1 MRESSSSTI
10 LVHFL
15 EEYQRL
21 NEKVNNTLRDYLG
34 DPGVVQTRNLRA
46 AVRRLDCSIRVLP
59 KKTRNQKAVKRCHER
74 CKELLEVTSRV
85 RDLDILEDRI
95 AKHPRDVTV
104 TLLLNN
110 LHEEREE
117 FVSNSTKAAW
127 KLFEHHPPS
136 LVKGD
141 LPRLVGRIE
150 DVVEGLDAEIVSELQ
165 AVLKD
170 AAKVD
175 ELHSLRKHCKRMR
188 YTLELFPSMGHYSRL
203 VILLRKWQDLL
214 GEIRDSD
221 VITDYLSRAKPT
233 EAVRT
238 MLASE
243 RAFRQR
249 RYAAFVQSC
258 KRGSQDGE
266 YSLLGPRPPLR

>member
-1 MRESSSSTI
+1 MRESSAV

-46 AVRRLDCSIRVLP
+46 AVRRLDSAIRVLP
-59 KKTRNQKAVKRCHER
+59 KKTRNEKGVRRCHER
-74 CKELLEVTSRV
+74 CRELLKVTSRI
-85 RDLDILEDRI
+85 RDLDILEGRI
-95 AKHPRDVTV
+95 AKHPKDATV

-110 LHEEREE
+110 LQEEREE

-127 KLFEHHPPS
+127 KLFEHHPPN

-141 LPRLVGRIE
+141 LPRFAGRVE
-150 DVVEGLDAEIVSELQ
+150 SVVKDLDADIERELQ
-165 AVLKD
+165 AVVKD
-170 AAKVD
+170 PAKVE
-175 ELHSLRKHCKRMR
+175 ELHSLRKHCKRLR

-203 VILLRKWQDLL
+203 LVLLRKWQDLL

-221 VITDYLSRAKPT
+221 VIVEYLSRAKPT
-233 EAVRT
+233 DAVRK
-238 MLASE
+238 MLVSE
-243 RAFRQR
+243 RTFRQG
-249 RYAAFVQSC
+249 RYSAFVQSC
-258 KRGSQDGE
+258 RRGSQDGSF
-266 YSLLGPRPPLR
+266 SLLGPHQRPLR

>member
-1 MRESSSSTI
+1 MRESSAV

-46 AVRRLDCSIRVLP
+46 AVRRLDSAIRVLP
-59 KKTRNQKAVKRCHER
+59 KKTREEKAVKRCHER
-74 CKELLEVTSRV
+74 CVELLKVTSRI

-95 AKHPRDVTV
+95 AKHPRDATV

-110 LHEEREE
+110 LQEEREE
-117 FVSNSTKAAW
+117 FVSNSTSAAW

-136 LVKGD
+136 LVKGH
-141 LPRLVGRIE
+141 LPRLTGRVE
-150 DVVEGLDAEIVSELQ
+150 DVVKKLDDDIARELQ
-165 AVLKD
+165 EVVKD
-170 AAKVD
+170 PARVE
-175 ELHSLRKHCKRMR
+175 ELHSLRKHCKRLR
-188 YTLELFPSMGHYSRL
+188 YTLELFPSMGQYSRL

-221 VITDYLSRAKPT
+221 VIMDYLSRAKPT
-233 EAVRT
+233 DAVRA

-243 RAFRQR
+243 RSFRQR
-249 RYAAFVQSC
+249 RYSAFVQTC
-258 KRGSQDGE
+258 RRGSQERGF
-266 YSLLGPRPPLR
+266 SLLDKRTPLR